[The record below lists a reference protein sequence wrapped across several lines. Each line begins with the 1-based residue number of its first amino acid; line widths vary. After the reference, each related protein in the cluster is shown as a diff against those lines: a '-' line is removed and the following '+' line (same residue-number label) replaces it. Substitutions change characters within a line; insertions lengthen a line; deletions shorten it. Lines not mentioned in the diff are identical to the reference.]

1 MGDVLSTEMSDI
13 IPVSSQLT
21 YDNLKDIMACIM
33 KRADFLFGENK
44 PVLPTDPKKDVR
56 LSCRVEESTRD
67 RLMSVAKRHR
77 RRPSLLIRHAVER
90 FLDLIEAQDAPA
102 KSKPAKRRPG

>member
-1 MGDVLSTEMSDI
+1 
-13 IPVSSQLT
+13 
-21 YDNLKDIMACIM
+21 M
-33 KRADFLFGENK
+33 KRTDFFGDSR

-56 LSCRVEESTRD
+56 LSCRVEEATRV

-90 FLDLIEAQDAPA
+90 FLDLVEAQDAASPPKGGLAENEKRLRNRANGPA
-102 KSKPAKRRPG
+102 T